1 MNDDRDPLLERAFA
15 DARQDLA
22 NAEFTDAVLARVA
35 GHRRRLLAG
44 RLSIVAV
51 VVLLELLL
59 DSPLQASIG
68 LFGDYL
74 GSTIVPVEN
83 EWVDFALSPFNS
95 IAGVLGIVLLAVH
108 YVYRRFLH

>member
-1 MNDDRDPLLERAFA
+1 MNDDRDPFLEGAFA
-15 DARQDLA
+15 NARQDLA
-22 NAEFTDAVLARVA
+22 DAEFTEAVLVRVA

-44 RLSIVAV
+44 RLGIVALI
-51 VVLLELLL
+51 VLLELLL

-95 IAGVLGIVLLAVH
+95 IAGVLGIVLLVAH
-108 YVYRRFLH
+108 TVYRRFIH